1 MKKVLQIITVAV
13 LLQVSIVSAVYAAPP
28 AGGEPGKGPPYGGG
42 CESYHTVQYGETL
55 YSIGRYYGV
64 DPHQLAN
71 ANGLYN
77 PDHIYAGQKLTVPC
91 GQGDHTPQPKPR
103 HDGGKHPSYGYKYP
117 SVGYGYDF
125 TGYYYEVYSPYYRRY
140 SYTCGYHYNCY

>member
-1 MKKVLQIITVAV
+1 MKKFLQIIIVGVVMQIA
-13 LLQVSIVSAVYAAPP
+13 IVSTVYAAPHL
-28 AGGEPGKGPPYGGG
+28 GGEPGGGHPG
-42 CESYHTVQYGETL
+42 DGRCDSYHTVQYGETL
-55 YSIGRYYGV
+55 YSIGRYYGL
-64 DPHQLAN
+64 DPHELAK

-77 PDHIYAGQKLTVPC
+77 PDHIYEGQTLYIPC
-91 GQGDHTPQPKPR
+91 GHGYQPQPKPPH
-103 HDGGKHPSYGYKYP
+103 HDPGQYSYGYQYP